1 MYFVVCIC
9 IVFKTCVRGIVE
21 ESLVF
26 RHGGGTL
33 VEEPLRY
40 QSVLAFV
47 LM

>member
-9 IVFKTCVRGIVE
+9 IIFKTLARGIVE

-26 RHGGGTL
+26 RHRGGTL